1 MRIEGKRSRMNKSI
15 GERRIKV
22 RWRQFLTP
30 VKSIDTFQA
39 KEIIADKQ
47 SGDVAILDVRQPV
60 EYESGHIPGA
70 KLIPLPDLGDR
81 MDEIDPAKPTLVY
94 CAVGGRSR
102 VAAQMLS
109 GRGFNQ
115 VLNLSGGFKAWKS
128 HAAYGPEETGLSLFT
143 GEENPEE
150 ALVIAYS
157 LEQGLRDFYLSM
169 IPKVNSDDARGLFE
183 KLSDI
188 EVMHQVRVFEFYT
201 RIAEHPLP
209 RDDFE
214 QKTVADVVEGGL
226 TTEAYIRMF
235 QPDLDSPSDVVGLAM
250 SIEAQALDLYL
261 RAARKCADP
270 EGSKAFLQIAEEE
283 KTHLKELGK
292 LMDRLGSPGS

>member
-1 MRIEGKRSRMNKSI
+1 M
-15 GERRIKV
+15 
-22 RWRQFLTP
+22 RWRQFFTP
-30 VKSIDTFQA
+30 VKSIDATQA
-39 KEIIADKQ
+39 KEVITDKR
-47 SGDVAILDVRQPV
+47 SGEIAILDVRQPG

-81 MDEIDPAKPTLVY
+81 LNEVDPAKPTLVY

-109 GRGFNQ
+109 GRGFKQ
-115 VLNLSGGFKAWKS
+115 VLNLSGGFKAWAS
-128 HAAYGPEETGLSLFT
+128 QAAYGPEAAGLDLFT
-143 GEENPEE
+143 GEETPEE

-169 IPKVNSDDARGLFE
+169 IPKVNSDDARKLFE

-188 EVMHQVRVFEFYT
+188 EVMHQDRVFEFYT
-201 RIAEHPLP
+201 RITEQPLP

-214 QKTVADVVEGGL
+214 QRTVAGVVEGGL
-226 TTEAYIRMF
+226 TTEAYISMF
-235 QPDLDSPSDVVGLAM
+235 QPDLGSASEVVGLAM

-261 RAARKCADP
+261 RAARKCADSD
-270 EGSKAFLQIAEEE
+270 GSKAFMQIAEEE
-283 KTHLKELGK
+283 KAHLKELGK
-292 LMDRLGSPGS
+292 LMDRLESPGN